1 VKPHDELAIVIEVL
15 RKVIVID
22 EPEQTHLQALG
33 LLNEALK
40 RYAELSQ
47 LN

>member
-1 VKPHDELAIVIEVL
+1 MTPQQELAIVIEVL

-22 EPEQTHLQALG
+22 EPDETHLRALG
-33 LLNEALK
+33 LLAEALK
-40 RYAELSQ
+40 KYSELSQ